1 MKAIKK
7 FFGFLIILVILAV
20 TGIVIYGRTFYE
32 KKVSEEPLKTKISEI
47 REGYKY
53 VKKEDIPDYYFKAIV
68 AVEDRRYYNHG
79 PVDYI
84 GIVRAIFRN
93 LQAKDLQE
101 GGSTITQ
108 QVAKNLYFESEKNVI
123 KRKIAEVFVSIDLEK
138 NYSKEEILELYVN
151 IIYFGNG
158 YYGIKDA
165 CKGYLNKEPKD
176 MTLAEVTMMAGIP
189 NAPSVYAPNV
199 NKDLCKKRQKKV
211 ISSMLDCDYITKD
224 EADRIDQSFI
234 DKIK

>member
-7 FFGFLIILVILAV
+7 FFGFLILIIILAV
-20 TGIVIYGRTFYE
+20 VGIVVYGRTFYE
-32 KKVSEEPLKTKISEI
+32 NKMKEEPLSAKISEI

-53 VKKEDIPDYYFKAIV
+53 IKKEDIPDYYFKAIV
-68 AVEDRRYYNHG
+68 AVEDRRYYKHG

-84 GIVRAIFRN
+84 GIVRAIVRN

-108 QVAKNLYFESEKNVI
+108 QVAKNLYFENEKNVI
-123 KRKIAEVFVSIDLEK
+123 KRKIAEVFISIDLEK
-138 NYSKEEILELYVN
+138 NYSKEDILELYVN

-176 MTLAEVTMMAGIP
+176 MNLAEASMMAGIP

-199 NKDLCKKRQKKV
+199 NKELCKKRQAKV
-211 ISSMLDCDYITKD
+211 ISSMVDCDYISKE
-224 EADRIDQSFI
+224 EADKIDQSFI